1 MSGSKRKSQY
11 RKSVTT
17 NYLHTNI
24 ALNEGDYIAK
34 IICSRGANLFEIEV
48 SENEK
53 NGLGLLP
60 NKFRNLIWIKR
71 NDFVIVTTTTSD
83 ADNTEVLSDPSAKA
97 VGSDQQSSLKRFEIK
112 EILNA
117 EHIKHLRSSNQ
128 WPIKFKDLNS
138 GTGVKVADLVSYPDD
153 NMDDDESE
161 EEEEVEETDRF
172 GNTIVKDNVSNVPN
186 KKIEMDTVMAEP
198 QIELIKV
205 VDAMTV
211 SHPANIEKGLNDMS
225 NTAINSN
232 NNSNINSNN
241 NSNIDS
247 NINSNIDS
255 NDNEYDEYEEESEDE
270 RHVEYTDDST
280 PLDACCMNSRPSEL
294 DVTCSL
300 CTIKTNV

>member
-24 ALNEGDYIAK
+24 TLEEGDYIAK

-48 SENEK
+48 SESEK

-83 ADNTEVLSDPSAKA
+83 VESTEAIPDPSARS

-128 WPIKFKDLNS
+128 WPMKFKDLNS
-138 GTGVKVADLVSYPDD
+138 GTGVKVAELVTYPDD
-153 NMDDDESE
+153 NMDDEESE

-172 GNTIVKDNVSNVPN
+172 GNTIVKNSESNVPI
-186 KKIEMDTVMAEP
+186 KKVEDGKVAVEP
-198 QIELIKV
+198 QIGLIKV
-205 VDAMTV
+205 VDAMKV
-211 SHPANIEKGLNDMS
+211 SHIF
-225 NTAINSN
+225 NTERSQDDIDSTPITINNSN
-232 NNSNINSNN
+232 NSNRNDN
-241 NSNIDS
+241 
-247 NINSNIDS
+247 
-255 NDNEYDEYEEESEDE
+255 NDNEHDEYEEESEDE

-280 PLDACCMNSRPSEL
+280 PLDACCMNNRPNEL

-300 CTIKTNV
+300 CTVKTVV

>member
-24 ALNEGDYIAK
+24 TLEEGDYIAK

-71 NDFVIVTTTTSD
+71 NDFVIVTTTSSD
-83 ADNTEVLSDPSAKA
+83 VENNEVIPDLSAKS

-138 GTGVKVADLVSYPDD
+138 GTGVKIAELVSYPDD
-153 NMDDDESE
+153 NMDDEESE

-172 GNTIVKDNVSNVPN
+172 GNTIIKNSESNIP
-186 KKIEMDTVMAEP
+186 IETVEEEAVTVEP
-198 QIELIKV
+198 HIELIKV
-205 VDAMTV
+205 VDAMKV
-211 SHPANIEKGLNDMS
+211 SHAANTESGQYDVKSTTTTINNNSSNSSNND
-225 NTAINSN
+225 NSN
-232 NNSNINSNN
+232 NT
-241 NSNIDS
+241 
-247 NINSNIDS
+247 
-255 NDNEYDEYEEESEDE
+255 NDNNEHDEYEEESEDE

-280 PLDACCMNSRPSEL
+280 PLDACCVNNRPSEL

-300 CTIKTNV
+300 CTVKTVI

>member
-24 ALNEGDYIAK
+24 TLEEGDYIAK

-83 ADNTEVLSDPSAKA
+83 VESVEVIPDPSAKF

-128 WPIKFKDLNS
+128 WPMKFKDLNS
-138 GTGVKVADLVSYPDD
+138 GTGVKVAELVTYPDD
-153 NMDDDESE
+153 NMDDEESE
-161 EEEEVEETDRF
+161 EEEEAEETDRF
-172 GNTIVKDNVSNVPN
+172 GNTIVKNSESNVPI
-186 KKIEMDTVMAEP
+186 KKVEDDKVAVEP

-205 VDAMTV
+205 VDAMKI
-211 SHPANIEKGLNDMS
+211 SHILNTERSQDDIDS
-225 NTAINSN
+225 TPITINN
-232 NNSNINSNN
+232 NNSNNSNSSRN
-241 NSNIDS
+241 DDNDN
-247 NINSNIDS
+247 

-280 PLDACCMNSRPSEL
+280 PLDACCMNNRPNEL

-300 CTIKTNV
+300 CTVKTVV

>member
-24 ALNEGDYIAK
+24 TLEEGDYIAK
-34 IICSRGANLFEIEV
+34 IVCSRGANLFEIEV

-53 NGLGLLP
+53 KGLGLLP

-83 ADNTEVLSDPSAKA
+83 AENIEVLPDASAKTIE
-97 VGSDQQSSLKRFEIK
+97 SDQQSLKRFEIK

-117 EHIKHLRSSNQ
+117 EHIKHLKSSNQ
-128 WPIKFKDLNS
+128 WPMKFKDLNF
-138 GTGVKVADLVSYPDD
+138 GTGVKVAESINYPNE
-153 NMDDDESE
+153 NMDDEESE

-172 GNTIVKDNVSNVPN
+172 GNTIVKIDEDYLPADENVEEILKV
-186 KKIEMDTVMAEP
+186 EP
-198 QIELIKV
+198 QIN
-205 VDAMTV
+205 DANNL
-211 SHPANIEKGLNDMS
+211 SYL
-225 NTAINSN
+225 NSN
-232 NNSNINSNN
+232 ANDANK
-241 NSNIDS
+241 DS
-247 NINSNIDS
+247 NDNNDSNAN

-280 PLDACCMNSRPSEL
+280 PLDACCMNDRPTEL
-294 DVTCSL
+294 DTTCSL
-300 CTIKTNV
+300 CTVKTII